1 MAPHAPLPT
10 MPKYHH
16 HVTRTVLRQ
25 HGAILIESLIA
36 LAILSLGAAAMFRA
50 FDNLR
55 ALSHAAN
62 QLGVD
67 TRAQLGRTE
76 AR

>member
-1 MAPHAPLPT
+1 MPPSLPRLTTPLQQ
-10 MPKYHH
+10 
-16 HVTRTVLRQ
+16 RQ

-55 ALSHAAN
+55 AISHAAN

-76 AR
+76 VR

>member
-1 MAPHAPLPT
+1 MAPNAPLPT

-16 HVTRTVLRQ
+16 QVPRTARRQ

-55 ALSHAAN
+55 AISHAAN

-76 AR
+76 VR

>member
-1 MAPHAPLPT
+1 MAPNAPLPT
-10 MPKYHH
+10 MPEYHH
-16 HVTRTVLRQ
+16 HVPRTARRQ

-36 LAILSLGAAAMFRA
+36 LAILSLGAAAMFRG
-50 FDNLR
+50 FDNLQ
-55 ALSHAAN
+55 ATSHAAN

-67 TRAQLGRTE
+67 TRAQLKRTE